1 MRRILLAVLML
12 MPLLAHAEKPRTI
25 LAAIPISRMDL
36 PWWKKRHEA
45 KLAEVKQTRPELVF
59 LGDSIT
65 EDWEYSGPPAWQD
78 FVPVWNRF
86 YAGRKAVNLG
96 FKGDTTASLLW
107 RINNGEVTGYT
118 PKVAVI
124 LIGANNF
131 GRVHWSAE
139 DTAAGIEAIIK
150 DLRRRQ
156 PKLKILL
163 VGVLPSDRSAWVT
176 EMTATLNRSLAA
188 RYASGDQATFID
200 TSHVFMKNGR
210 LDHSLFYDGRK
221 TPPEPAL
228 HPTAQGQALMAAAIE
243 PTLAAMLGDTPR
255 Q

>member
-1 MRRILLAVLML
+1 MRRSLLAILML
-12 MPLLAHAEKPRTI
+12 LPLLAHAEKPRTI

-45 KLAEVKQTRPELVF
+45 KLAEVKQNRPELIF

-65 EDWEYSGPPAWQD
+65 EDWELSGPPAWQD
-78 FVPVWNRF
+78 FVPIWNRF
-86 YAGRKAVNLG
+86 YGGRKAINLG

-131 GRVHWSAE
+131 GRVHWSAD
-139 DTAAGIEAIIK
+139 DTAAGIDTIIK

-163 VGVLPSDRSAWVT
+163 IGVLPSDRSAWVT
-176 EMTATLNRSLAA
+176 DMTVALNRSLAA
-188 RYASGDQATFID
+188 RYAGGEQATFID
-200 TSHVFMKNGR
+200 AGRVFMKNGR
-210 LDHSLFYDGRK
+210 LDHGLFYDGRK
-221 TPPEPAL
+221 NPPEPAL
-228 HPTAQGQALMAAAIE
+228 HPTAQGQALLAAAIE